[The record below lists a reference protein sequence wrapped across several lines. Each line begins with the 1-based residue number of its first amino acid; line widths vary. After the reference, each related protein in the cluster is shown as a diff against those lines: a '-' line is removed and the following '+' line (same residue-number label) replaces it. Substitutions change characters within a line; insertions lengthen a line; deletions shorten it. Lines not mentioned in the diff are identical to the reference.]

1 MNLGRIKTAV
11 VAFVLVMLCSGTGH
25 AYEETKRYRKFPLGR
40 YRLSLGGYMA
50 ALDSSVQIGEKSLA
64 AGVVVD
70 TEGALG
76 LDTDLVV
83 FVAKF
88 DAALGKK
95 RRHHLGVGW
104 SDFRR
109 SGFNQVTDDIPI
121 GDTTIPT
128 GSTVDTDFNF
138 QIISLKYKYS
148 LVQAKRVWINIGAGA
163 FVMPLEFRSEF
174 KAPGFGLQV
183 AANESITAP
192 LPVVGL
198 DLWVALTPRLLLYQ
212 NVDVFYLKIGDFTGD
227 IIDFGIGLEYQINKY
242 FGIGGG
248 YNFFDLQ
255 IDAETTPYP
264 GVDLVGTVNF
274 SFSGVFFYAAVN
286 WGDRLGR

>member
-1 MNLGRIKTAV
+1 VNLGRIKTAV
-11 VAFVLVMLCSGTGH
+11 AAFGLVMLCSGTGH
-25 AYEETKRYRKFPLGR
+25 AFEESARYMKFPLGK

-50 ALDSSVQIGEKSLA
+50 ALDSSVSLGSKALA
-64 AGVVVD
+64 AGVAVD
-70 TEGALG
+70 TEQALG
-76 LDTDLVV
+76 LDNDLLV

-95 RRHHLGVGW
+95 RRHHVGVGW

-109 SGFNQVTDDIPI
+109 SGFNQVTEDIII
-121 GDTTIPT
+121 GDITIPT
-128 GSTVDTDFNF
+128 ASTVETDFNF
-138 QIISLKYKYS
+138 QIITVKYKYS
-148 LVQAKRVWINIGAGA
+148 LVQAERVWVNIGAGA
-163 FVMPLEFRSEF
+163 FVMPLQF
-174 KAPGFGLQV
+174 KTEYQAPGAGIRV
-183 AANESITAP
+183 AADESITAP

-227 IIDFGIGLEYQINKY
+227 ILDFGIVLEYQINKY

-264 GVDLVGTVNF
+264 GVDLVGTMNF
-274 SFSGVFFYAAVN
+274 SFSGLFFYASVN
-286 WGDRLGR
+286 WGDRSGR

>member
-1 MNLGRIKTAV
+1 MNRGRIKTAV
-11 VAFVLVMLCSGTGH
+11 IAFVLVMFFYGMGH
-25 AYEETKRYRKFPLGR
+25 AREETERYLNFPLGK
-40 YRLSLGGYMA
+40 YRLSLGSYFA
-50 ALDSSVQIGEKSLA
+50 ALDSSVQLGSKAMA

-70 TEGALG
+70 TEEALG
-76 LDTDLVV
+76 LDNDLVV

-95 RRHHLGVGW
+95 RRHHVGVGW

-109 SGFNQVTDDIPI
+109 SGFNQLTDDIPI
-121 GDTTIPT
+121 GDITIPT
-128 GSTVDTDFNF
+128 ASTVQTDFNF
-138 QIISLKYKYS
+138 HIISVKYKYS
-148 LVQAKRVWINIGAGA
+148 LVQAKRVWVNIGAGA

-174 KAPGFGLQV
+174 KAPGADIQV
-183 AANESITAP
+183 AADERITAP

-227 IIDFGIGLEYQINKY
+227 ILDFGIGLEYQINKY

-255 IDAETTPYP
+255 VDAETTPYP
-264 GVDLVGTVNF
+264 GVDLFGTVNF
-274 SFSGVFFYAAVN
+274 SFSGVFFYASEN
-286 WGDRLGR
+286 WGDRADR

>member
-11 VAFVLVMLCSGTGH
+11 AAVVLVLLCSGTGH
-25 AYEETKRYRKFPLGR
+25 AREETARYLKFPSGK

-50 ALDSSVQIGEKSLA
+50 ALDSSVQVGEKSLA
-64 AGVVVD
+64 TGVVVD
-70 TEGALG
+70 TETALG

-83 FVAKF
+83 FVARF

-95 RRHHLGVGW
+95 RRHHLAVGW
-104 SDFRR
+104 ADFRR

-121 GDTTIPT
+121 GDITIPT
-128 GSTVDTDFNF
+128 ASTVQTEFNF

-148 LVQAKRVWINIGAGA
+148 LVQAKRVWVNIGAGA
-163 FVMPLEFRSEF
+163 FVMPLKFKTEF
-174 KAPGFGLQV
+174 KAPGFDLQV
-183 AANESITAP
+183 AADESITAP

-227 IIDFGIGLEYQINKY
+227 ILDFGIGLEYQINKY

-274 SFSGVFFYAAVN
+274 SFSGLFIYAAVN
-286 WGDRLGR
+286 WGGRSGR